1 MRRAKRCPH
10 GFHYAWSC
18 RECNALSSAIYR
30 ANRIVAAKARG
41 SLLRNVLTCATC
53 GQLGHVSKLC
63 PSTAVGR
70 ERIAR
75 AG

>member
-1 MRRAKRCPH
+1 MRRAVRCIH
-10 GFHYAWSC
+10 GFTYERSC
-18 RECNALSSAIYR
+18 RECTALSSAIHR
-30 ANRIVAAKARG
+30 ANVRAAAEMRG
-41 SLLRNVLTCATC
+41 SRLRNVLICATC
-53 GQLGHVSKLC
+53 SQLGHVSKLC

>member
-1 MRRAKRCPH
+1 MRRVVRCIH
-10 GFHYAWSC
+10 GFTYARSC
-18 RECNALSSAIYR
+18 RQCTALSSAIYR
-30 ANRIVAAKARG
+30 ANARAAAQARG
-41 SLLRNVLTCATC
+41 SLLRGVVVCATC
-53 GQLGHVSKLC
+53 DQLGHISKLC